1 MHCPSESLKGTQLPR
16 SADCPHLYFHTIYGY
31 CEMLTPPHAAW
42 AGASLSFIQIW
53 DEDAFSTARW
63 QPCLPTQS
71 GSTAEAKSSFVP
83 NAALIF
89 SSCWTPKLRGH
100 AGHFKV
106 IWLISENH
114 NLFQFFFFFFLVRR
128 AVSKALSSVVVD
140 TIHWRQLGLCL
151 GKNILYLYFIENGM
165 VIIQSPEDGSLCY
178 AALVEGE
185 GGPNKALP
193 FLHCLRNAQGVLP
206 WDSGSREAALGILCS
221 GCRTPELALTWF
233 FLAER
238 AVNVGN
244 WRFAQPEANG
254 LAKSVDPPEALA
266 PRECLITS

>member
-16 SADCPHLYFHTIYGY
+16 SADSPHLYFHTIYGY

-71 GSTAEAKSSFVP
+71 GSTAEAKSAFVP

-89 SSCWTPKLRGH
+89 LSCWTPKLRGH

-114 NLFQFFFFFFLVRR
+114 NLSLSFFFLVRR

-165 VIIQSPEDGSLCY
+165 VYPESRGWLPLLRCFGWRGGGSNQSS
-178 AALVEGE
+178 ALS
-185 GGPNKALP
+185 KKT
-193 FLHCLRNAQGVLP
+193 HCLRSAQGVLP

-221 GCRTPELALTWF
+221 SCRTPELALTWF

-254 LAKSVDPPEALA
+254 LAKSIDPPEALA